1 MIEILGS
8 GNLADGKSYVMIS
21 RSDWEEFESFR
32 VLFDFA
38 KEQDPDG
45 YRESLKEVAKEMG
58 EAFPDEYKYLIER
71 NPWAAKYLKAFSG
84 RRGRPEALTTPQR
97 DFISRHDKM
106 TGKELYERLRADMSY
121 RGSLK
126 TVQNELSKLRKRSKG

>member
-1 MIEILGS
+1 M
-8 GNLADGKSYVMIS
+8 
-21 RSDWEEFESFR
+21 
-32 VLFDFA
+32 LFDFA

-84 RRGRPEALTTPQR
+84 HRGRPEALNASQR
-97 DFISRHDKM
+97 DFIARNDKM
-106 TGKELYERLRADMSY
+106 TGKALYERLRADMGY
-121 RGSLK
+121 TGALK
-126 TVQNELSKLRKRSKG
+126 TVQNELSKIRKLSQEMKL